1 MNYVRKIVN
10 FLLILYLISFK
21 FMKIIIIYVFIVLY
35 ESFVL
40 FFNVVVNWYVFNS
53 LMIIKSLRF
62 KKG

>member
-10 FLLILYLISFK
+10 FLLILYFISFK

-40 FFNVVVNWYVFNS
+40 FLNVVVNWYVFNS

>member
-40 FFNVVVNWYVFNS
+40 FLNVVVNWYVFNS

>member
-1 MNYVRKIVN
+1 MNYVFKIVN
-10 FLLILYLISFK
+10 FLLILYFISFK

-40 FFNVVVNWYVFNS
+40 FLNVVVNWYVFNS

>member
-10 FLLILYLISFK
+10 FLLILYFISFK

-53 LMIIKSLRF
+53 LMIL
-62 KKG
+62 

>member
-10 FLLILYLISFK
+10 FLLILYFISFK